1 MAAVP
6 RAHPRRLPRLILAAL
21 CAVVAGCGSAD
32 SSTGIDEDRQ
42 QIQAAVERLME
53 SERVEDQ
60 CRTGVSERFIR
71 EVYVTVARCREAN
84 KRYVDDD
91 EAASATISA
100 TRIDGGDKA
109 TTAVTLTSAKG
120 ARATGR
126 LALVNVGGTWK
137 VDRLGVDFLRSIFA
151 SLPTEAETDEER
163 LVLSC
168 LAEATRALS
177 DGELRR
183 VGNLMVGQRL
193 EADSFPPGTLHC
205 IRRGSKATPTG

>member
-1 MAAVP
+1 MAAVS
-6 RAHPRRLPRLILAAL
+6 RAHPRRLTRLILSAL
-21 CAVVAGCGSAD
+21 CAVAAGCGGDD
-32 SSTGIDEDRQ
+32 SSTGINEDRQ

-53 SERVEDQ
+53 SESVEDQ
-60 CRTGVSERFIR
+60 CDTGVSERFVR
-71 EVYVTVARCREAN
+71 EVYVTVARCRQAN

-91 EAASATISA
+91 ERASATISS

-109 TTAVTLTSAKG
+109 TTRVTLTSARG

-137 VDRLGVDFLRSIFA
+137 VDRLGVDFLRAILA
-151 SLPTEAETDEER
+151 SLPTEAQTDEER

-168 LAEATRALS
+168 LAAATRALS
-177 DGELRR
+177 DGGVRR

-193 EADSFPPGTLHC
+193 EPDSFPRGTLHC
-205 IRRGSKATPTG
+205 IRRGSKATPTT